1 MNAINELVRS
11 TIDKNTL
18 QECSV
23 DELQQLTQQYPYFG
37 PAQFLLAKKLKEE
50 GSSLYEQQSQ
60 RAILYFQDHLWF
72 NYLSGDNHASAAI
85 VTAKPME
92 ATIAAEP
99 VIVKE
104 VYLKEEIKE
113 QPVTEEKIAEPAAFI
128 ETPAQEEEE
137 ITEEIINEPVAEP
150 VIESVPEAREEP
162 QVVVEV
168 PEEPVLEEVIA
179 PLVSN
184 ELVTTINEQP
194 ANEPTKNIS
203 GTTLPGFKI
212 QAMDKSA
219 AALTFEPYHTVD
231 YFASLGIKFREEE
244 KPKDR
249 FGQQLKS
256 FTQWL
261 KAIKK
266 LPEGEIANA
275 AVPADDKKVTQ
286 LAEHSIENQNV
297 VTEAMAEVWEKQGN
311 APKAIDTYRKL
322 SLLNPAKSSYFAAKI
337 DHLKN
342 L

>member
-50 GSSLYEQQSQ
+50 ASPLYEQQSQ

-85 VTAKPME
+85 VTAKPIE

-99 VIVKE
+99 VIAKE
-104 VYLKEEIKE
+104 VFPIEEIKE
-113 QPVTEEKIAEPAAFI
+113 HTVIEEKIAEPAAII
-128 ETPAQEEEE
+128 ETSAQDV
-137 ITEEIINEPVAEP
+137 TEELINEQEAEP
-150 VIESVPEAREEP
+150 VIESAPEAREEP
-162 QVVVEV
+162 PVVIEV
-168 PEEPVLEEVIA
+168 PEEPVPEEVIA

-184 ELVTTINEQP
+184 ELVTSINEQP
-194 ANEPTKNIS
+194 TNEPTKNIS

-261 KAIKK
+261 KVIKK

-275 AVPADDKKVTQ
+275 AVPADHKKVTQ

-311 APKAIDTYRKL
+311 APKAIDIYRKL